1 MNVALSP
8 MKERKHC
15 HQELFA
21 RDRETQKRTARWL
34 QAKFQFVLEMICDE
48 SAGIVDPE
56 ASMWDFV
63 GTVCGI
69 TEVSKILPP

>member
-8 MKERKHC
+8 MKERKHF

-34 QAKFQFVLEMICDE
+34 QAKFQVVLDKSFDE

-56 ASMWDFV
+56 ASSWEFV
-63 GTVCGI
+63 GTVGGI
-69 TEVSKILPP
+69 TGVSKILSP

>member
-1 MNVALSP
+1 

-34 QAKFQFVLEMICDE
+34 QAKFQVVLEKIVDE

-56 ASMWDFV
+56 ASRVELCW
-63 GTVCGI
+63 GCIRKWHNKG
-69 TEVSKILPP
+69 